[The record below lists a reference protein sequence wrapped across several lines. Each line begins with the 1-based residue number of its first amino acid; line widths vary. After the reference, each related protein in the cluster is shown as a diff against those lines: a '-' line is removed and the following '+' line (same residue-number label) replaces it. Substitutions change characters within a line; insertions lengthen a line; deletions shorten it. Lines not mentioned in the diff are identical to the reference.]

1 MRVRV
6 LLVED
11 DASNRVTLT
20 ALLEDERFGV
30 DEADSLAE
38 ARGLIAAGKTWDC
51 VLLDLQLGDGR
62 GTELVPCL
70 RASAPGARIVLMS
83 GAAPDRAPPG
93 IDVVVAKPASFD
105 RVLAA
110 LRHPSATR

>member
-38 ARGLIAAGKTWDC
+38 ARGLIAAGKTWVTGC
-51 VLLDLQLGDGR
+51 AG
-62 GTELVPCL
+62 
-70 RASAPGARIVLMS
+70 
-83 GAAPDRAPPG
+83 
-93 IDVVVAKPASFD
+93 
-105 RVLAA
+105 
-110 LRHPSATR
+110 